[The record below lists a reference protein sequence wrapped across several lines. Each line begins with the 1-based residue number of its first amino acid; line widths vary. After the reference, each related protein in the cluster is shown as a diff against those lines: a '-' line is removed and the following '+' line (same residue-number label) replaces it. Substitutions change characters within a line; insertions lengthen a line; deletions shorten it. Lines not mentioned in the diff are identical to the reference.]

1 MVAVV
6 VVSHSAPVSDAV
18 AELARAIAGPDA
30 VLEAVGAAGGGLG
43 TDVAAVRAAIERA
56 VTRGGAVVLA
66 DIGSAVAAARE
77 ACGLLPAGV
86 AARVRLSP
94 GPLVE
99 GAVAAAVAA
108 AAGATLDAVAAEA
121 DGALGAKAADGAPPT
136 PQPEPTGG
144 GDWLDCRILVT
155 SPVGL
160 HARPAARLVQTTLA
174 WDAEVVVLNA
184 TTGAGPASARSLTAI
199 QTLGAMQGHE
209 LAVRARGPQGAMAL
223 EALQALAA
231 RGFDEVTGPPP
242 SMRFVPAGPVDG
254 RGLIRGVP
262 GAPGVAVGEA
272 RRLRRTVVRDGGGS
286 GDSAVE
292 RSRLD
297 RAFAAARE
305 ELRVARDAVAAQAGE
320 EHAAIMDAQLLL
332 LEDEAIVGPARDA
345 VAAGA
350 DAGGAIRGAVEGAA
364 ARLGSVE
371 DGYLRARAEDI
382 RQLARLLI
390 AHLAG
395 VAGPPRIRGRGILI
409 AADLS
414 PAETAALDL
423 SMVEG
428 IVVAGGGPMSH
439 TAIIAR
445 GLGVPAV
452 VGAGDMALTIVEETM
467 LLVDG
472 DVGTVTLD
480 PSDRAVAEATARAA
494 RTPDALAGAAAATR
508 DGTAVTV
515 SANVAG
521 VGEARDAVAHGADGV
536 GLFRTEF
543 LLMNRAAPPDED
555 EQEGAYRAAAEE
567 LGGRRLVLRT
577 FDAGDDKPLPFLD
590 AIPRA
595 RGIRLALA
603 HPELLRAQ
611 LRAIL
616 RVAADHPV
624 AVMFPM
630 VGDAAD
636 LTAAIAELDR
646 AGSELDAAG
655 VRRGAPEVGTMIE
668 VPSAAIHAAELA
680 PRVAFFSIGTNDL
693 TRYTLAADREAAAPG
708 AVGGLHPAVAH
719 LVGIVCRAAR
729 EAGVRVAVCGE
740 AAADPR
746 AIPGLLALGVRE
758 LSVAG
763 PAVGATKGAVR
774 DVLLPGP
781 A

>member
-1 MVAVV
+1 MVAIVL
-6 VVSHSAPVSDAV
+6 VSHSAAVADAV
-18 AELARAIAGPDA
+18 ALLARAIAGPDA
-30 VLEAVGAAGGGLG
+30 MLESVGGSGGEIGADAGSVRGALERTSAV
-43 TDVAAVRAAIERA
+43 
-56 VTRGGAVVLA
+56 GGAVVLA
-66 DIGSAVAAARE
+66 DVGSAVAAARE
-77 ACGLLPAGV
+77 AYGLLPPDV
-86 AARVRLSP
+86 AARVRLSS

-108 AAGATLDAVAAEA
+108 ATGATLDAVAAEA
-121 DGALGAKAADGAPPT
+121 DGALAAKAASVGSPPG
-136 PQPEPTGG
+136 QSEATGG
-144 GDWLDCRILVT
+144 GWHECRILVT
-155 SPVGL
+155 NPVGL
-160 HARPAARLVQTTLA
+160 HARPAARLVQTAAA
-174 WDAEVVVLNA
+174 WDAELVVLNA

-209 LAVRARGPQGAMAL
+209 LVVRSRGPECA
-223 EALQALAA
+223 EALDAIQALAA
-231 RGFDEVTGPPP
+231 RGFDEVAGPPP
-242 SMRFVPAGPVDG
+242 AMRFVPAGPVDG
-254 RGLIRGVP
+254 RGLIRGLP
-262 GAPGVAVGEA
+262 GAPGAAVGEA
-272 RRLRRTVVRDGGGS
+272 RRLRRTVVRDSGGS
-286 GDSAVE
+286 GDPAVE
-292 RSRLD
+292 RLRLD

-305 ELRVARDAVAAQAGE
+305 ELRIARDAVAAQAGE

-332 LEDEAIVGPARDA
+332 LDDEAIVGPAREA
-345 VAAGA
+345 VAAGV

-390 AHLAG
+390 GHLAG

-452 VGAGDMALTIVEETM
+452 VGAGDMALTIVEETV

-472 DVGTVTLD
+472 DAGTVTLD
-480 PSDRAVAEATARAA
+480 PSERAVADARARAA
-494 RTPDALAGAAAATR
+494 RPDDALAVTGAVTR

-555 EQEGAYRAAAEE
+555 EQEAAYRAAAEG
-567 LGGRRLVLRT
+567 LDGRRLVLRT

-590 AIPRA
+590 ATPGA

-616 RVAADHPV
+616 RVAADHTV

-630 VGDAAD
+630 VGDASELA
-636 LTAAIAELDR
+636 AAIAELDL
-646 AGSELDAAG
+646 AGAELDGAG
-655 VRRGAPEVGTMIE
+655 VRRGSPEVGTMIE

-680 PRVAFFSIGTNDL
+680 PHVAFFSVGTNDL
-693 TRYTLAADREAAAPG
+693 TRYTLAADREAAASPG
-708 AVGGLHPAVAH
+708 AAGGLHPAVAH

-729 EAGVRVAVCGE
+729 DAGVRVSVCGE
-740 AAADPR
+740 AAADPL

-774 DVLLPGP
+774 DVLLAGPG
-781 A
+781 